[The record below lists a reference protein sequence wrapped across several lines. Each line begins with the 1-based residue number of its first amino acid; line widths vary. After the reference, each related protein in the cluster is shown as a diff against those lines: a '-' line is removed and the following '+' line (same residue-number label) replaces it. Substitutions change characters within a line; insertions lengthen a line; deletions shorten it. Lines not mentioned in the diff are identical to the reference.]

1 MKIEKIYTSTLTL
14 LIAHQIDAAYW
25 KEWEM
30 FLLPGGIQFFDL
42 FNLGIVPA
50 LIWGLRSVILLE
62 KKGFIYS
69 LFTSLLGVLTF
80 LIHLGFFI
88 FGFKQFNLPISIAII
103 VLCMLSATIQL
114 LYTLKQKEIFKN

>member
-62 KKGFIYS
+62 KKR
-69 LFTSLLGVLTF
+69 
-80 LIHLGFFI
+80 IHLFPIYIFTWGFNFLNSLRI
-88 FGFKQFNLPISIAII
+88 FYFWI
-103 VLCMLSATIQL
+103 
-114 LYTLKQKEIFKN
+114 